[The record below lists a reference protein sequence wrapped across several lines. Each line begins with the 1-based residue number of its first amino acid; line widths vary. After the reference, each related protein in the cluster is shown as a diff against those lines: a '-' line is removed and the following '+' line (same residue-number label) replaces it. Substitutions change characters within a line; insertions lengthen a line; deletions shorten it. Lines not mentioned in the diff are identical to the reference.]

1 MVRVKALQ
9 DRCMAKEGVVTRV
22 RKHNSNLMDQQVQYK
37 EVIRLLNVEL
47 KDQREKLEEAGRQ
60 KEKLEGEL
68 TALGKQEETAGTDAV

>member
-60 KEKLEGEL
+60 KEKLEGKL